1 MKTHT
6 VRMAA
11 FAAAAAITM
20 AGSAFAGQTQAE
32 REMSKENLRGKAGHE
47 ARVRTP
53 DPSDWEYRVALETG
67 SLPSDAGVLSARNG
81 AAVVVPTVE
90 IGGVVYRIGIDTY

>member
-1 MKTHT
+1 MKTYT
-6 VRMAA
+6 VGIAA
-11 FAAAAAITM
+11 FVAAAVITM

-32 REMSKENLRGKAGHE
+32 REMSKENLGGKAGHE

-67 SLPSDAGVLSARNG
+67 SLPSDAGVLSAGNSSGGVAPRG
-81 AAVVVPTVE
+81 E